1 MWFLLHNHP
10 TLQYFLHP
18 DKKLLPAIMIS
29 LHMDKKQSWHSLKSL
44 KENTLSLWTNG
55 WGRKVYKNSVRYL
68 KASITFTVCVIN
80 AMINMLT
87 EQFDCDEKILMLS
100 LSIVCLSSTVLNALE
115 NKKGI
120 IKILVYSSI
129 VIIGVWLSSYM

>member
-1 MWFLLHNHP
+1 M
-10 TLQYFLHP
+10 
-18 DKKLLPAIMIS
+18 
-29 LHMDKKQSWHSLKSL
+29 
-44 KENTLSLWTNG
+44 
-55 WGRKVYKNSVRYL
+55 RYL

-100 LSIVCLSSTVLNALE
+100 LSIVCLSSTVLNAFE